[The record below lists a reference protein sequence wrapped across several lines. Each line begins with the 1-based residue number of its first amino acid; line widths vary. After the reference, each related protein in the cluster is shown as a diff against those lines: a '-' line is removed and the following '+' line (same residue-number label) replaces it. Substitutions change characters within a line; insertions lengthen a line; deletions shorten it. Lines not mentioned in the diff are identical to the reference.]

1 VIFLE
6 NQIKDIINDNIKELI
21 FNSNNIVD
29 TENIAYLFAKYSSN
43 KMVIAL
49 DGELGSGKTIFM
61 KGFAKY
67 YNIEKEV
74 SSPTFTIVNE
84 YSNNIFHFDVYRIK
98 DEEDFLNNIGID
110 YFDKGICII
119 EWANLIKNILPKRT
133 IFIEISKDK
142 ANENKRLIHIWRK

>member
-1 VIFLE
+1 ME
-6 NQIKDIINDNIKELI
+6 EQIKEIINDNIKELN
-21 FNSNNIVD
+21 FSSNSVLD
-29 TENIAYLFAKYSSN
+29 TQNIAYLFAKYSSN
-43 KMVIAL
+43 KMVISL
-49 DGELGSGKTIFM
+49 DGELGSGKTVFM

-67 YNIEKEV
+67 FNIENEV

-98 DEEDFLNNIGID
+98 NEEDFLNNIGID

-119 EWANLIKNILPKRT
+119 EWADIIKNILPRRT

-142 ANENKRLIHIWRK
+142 ADENKRLIHIWRK